1 MRARDPNALPCS
13 PNWKVIETRFPIFS
27 SGICWG
33 VENGVKTKV
42 WFDRWLKGD
51 SLMDLIQGPLWLR
64 DLSLTVE
71 DFRGVGGWNWDLISF
86 ELPDTIKDRIKAVS
100 IQDFG
105 QREDSLMWR
114 FTRDG
119 DFSTKLAYL

>member
-1 MRARDPNALPCS
+1 
-13 PNWKVIETRFPIFS
+13 
-27 SGICWG
+27 
-33 VENGVKTKV
+33 
-42 WFDRWLKGD
+42 
-51 SLMDLIQGPLWLR
+51 MDLIQGPLWLR